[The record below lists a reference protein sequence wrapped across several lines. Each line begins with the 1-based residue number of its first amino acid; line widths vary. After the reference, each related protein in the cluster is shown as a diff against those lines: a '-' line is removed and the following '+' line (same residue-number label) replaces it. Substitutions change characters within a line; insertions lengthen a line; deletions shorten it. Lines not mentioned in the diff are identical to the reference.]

1 MANKLA
7 EAKKLITEHIAM
19 VDADIK
25 NFIATERYELC
36 AELTLVKKGLT
47 YALED
52 ISSLEEVAQ

>member
-25 NFIATERYELC
+25 NFTETERYELC
-36 AELTLVKKGLT
+36 AELALVKKGLA